1 MNSTAL
7 AKYLELAGCVA
18 TDEQRKLIETARYQ
32 AFVNQANSGHM
43 VLWSIFSVLIA
54 FLITVIPPLM
64 LKLPFWGGTAFQV
77 IGFLVGGWLVRW
89 RYLAIIKTQL
99 RRLLANADQAAA
111 AS

>member
-1 MNSTAL
+1 MKSHSL
-7 AKYLELAGCVA
+7 AKRLKPLHALTPE
-18 TDEQRKLIETARYQ
+18 EQHHLVETARYQ

-54 FLITVIPPLM
+54 FLVTVIPPLM
-64 LKLPFWGGTAFQV
+64 LRLPFWGGTAFQV
-77 IGFLVGGWLVRW
+77 IGFLVGVWLVRW

-99 RRLLANADQAAA
+99 RQLLASPDQTAA